1 MLAEVSVWLCWVSVG
16 QLRHGWRIVHCEA
29 FVHRWPPPLPRP
41 LLYIFFSII
50 FLSPKL
56 DGLLFHFNECLFDQV
71 CKQASKICHL
81 SSDQP
86 SLDSISAA
94 HKHTCIDCWDG
105 WCAHICSHTGF
116 SVQANKKKHES
127 KRICSFF
134 RLLEN
139 CQPNALFAAQ
149 IYERN
154 MGLKKHFYGVF
165 FPILFGWLKRR
176 PTRYLCPQHTPNC
189 HRPATN
195 KCLVQVFR

>member
-16 QLRHGWRIVHCEA
+16 QLRHGWWIVHCEA

-86 SLDSISAA
+86 SLDNISAV

-105 WCAHICSHTGF
+105 WCAHIRSHTGF
-116 SVQANKKKHES
+116 SVQANKKNTNLS
-127 KRICSFF
+127 AFVLFSVYWRIANQMHC
-134 RLLEN
+134 L
-139 CQPNALFAAQ
+139 
-149 IYERN
+149 
-154 MGLKKHFYGVF
+154 
-165 FPILFGWLKRR
+165 
-176 PTRYLCPQHTPNC
+176 QHRFTSEIW
-189 HRPATN
+189 
-195 KCLVQVFR
+195 V